1 MESQSS
7 VRSNVSAGSQGPPH
21 GTRVVLGRET
31 SPSPDTCHVSGDTR
45 QERVKPRL
53 PAEIM
58 DKFSG
63 QSREVSVAS
72 DGSASD
78 SGSSTRS

>member
-31 SPSPDTCHVSGDTR
+31 SPSPDTGDTR
-45 QERVKPRL
+45 QEKVKPRL

-72 DGSASD
+72 VAQTHSILKCEPRV
-78 SGSSTRS
+78 T